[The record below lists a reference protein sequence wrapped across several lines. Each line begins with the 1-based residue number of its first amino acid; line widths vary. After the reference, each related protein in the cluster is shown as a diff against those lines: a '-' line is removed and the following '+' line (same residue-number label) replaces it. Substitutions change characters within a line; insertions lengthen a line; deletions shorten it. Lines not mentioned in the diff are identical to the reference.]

1 MKRVSPIVIFIS
13 LVSLISRAN
22 DIKISAKGC
31 EYSIIP
37 FENWRVIPRDTI
49 EKRFGKDFCNAGLS
63 SSTNDTVFFKGDYVL
78 YFFIPTIQSLNQF
91 SLSEI
96 EKMMQSDIA
105 AMKDKPMSDGTVLQV
120 LEFSKDES
128 EKLFYLSGVS
138 TKQSKKRRF
147 LQLMI
152 PAKFGFIKIVYNTS
166 MEDGQAIAKK
176 DLRQSIIINDNFL
189 YAQPAKKFRLNV
201 WHILLSIGFSLGVY
215 FSILYFPV
223 IKQFLVRLKEK

>member
-1 MKRVSPIVIFIS
+1 MKRISPIVIFIS
-13 LVSLISRAN
+13 LLSIISRAD
-22 DIKISAKGC
+22 DIKINVKGC

-37 FENWRVIPRDTI
+37 FENWYTIPQDTI

-63 SSTNDTVFFKGDYVL
+63 SSEGDAIFKGDYVL
-78 YFFIPTIQSLNQF
+78 YFFIPTIKSLNQF

-96 EKMMQSDIA
+96 EKMMQGDIA

-138 TKQSKKRRF
+138 MKQSKKRGF
-147 LQLMI
+147 SQLMI
-152 PAKFGFIKIVYNTS
+152 PTKFGFIKIVYNTS
-166 MEDGQAIAKK
+166 IEGGRAIAKK
-176 DLRQSIIINDNFL
+176 DLRQSITISDNFL
-189 YAQPAKKFRLNV
+189 YAEPVKKFRLNV

-215 FSILYFPV
+215 FSILYFSV
-223 IKQFLVRLKEK
+223 IKQFFIRLKEK